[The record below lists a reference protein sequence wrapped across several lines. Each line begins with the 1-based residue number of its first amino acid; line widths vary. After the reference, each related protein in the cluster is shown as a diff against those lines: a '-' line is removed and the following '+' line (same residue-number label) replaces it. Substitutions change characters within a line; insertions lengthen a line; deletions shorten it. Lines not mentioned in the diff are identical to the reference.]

1 MALGI
6 MAGCA
11 SPPQSAEVH
20 AQLQETKRLYQC
32 SQETLDR
39 QKHMYD
45 QLEQDFL
52 LCQQELQQLRSTQS
66 ILEDKGKCANKV
78 IVTKTG
84 EVSRA
89 LERGSRR
96 ARDEVMQT
104 RGLMDLLSRHS

>member
-1 MALGI
+1 

-52 LCQQELQQLRSTQS
+52 LCQQELQQLS
-66 ILEDKGKCANKV
+66 LE
-78 IVTKTG
+78 
-84 EVSRA
+84 
-89 LERGSRR
+89 LE
-96 ARDEVMQT
+96 ARELADL
-104 RGLMDLLSRHS
+104 GLAEPAPCICLEEITATEI

>member
-1 MALGI
+1 
-6 MAGCA
+6 MAGSA

-32 SQETLDR
+32 SQETLDQ

-84 EVSRA
+84 EVS
-89 LERGSRR
+89 
-96 ARDEVMQT
+96 
-104 RGLMDLLSRHS
+104 